1 MGSFDSGFRM
11 GQQAYQQSIDNDRQK
26 VLDGYKADEMA
37 RQKATW
43 GREDKERADVDAAFA
58 NVQNVRSGISPE
70 QQGQIKDT
78 YGMTPGQTAAA
89 GPALPA
95 KLASYDVPD
104 SYDLQTA
111 GSTPAFNAQGLAL
124 KKASD
129 AELERA
135 NEGVYLAKRDLAGVS
150 KSKELQRGY
159 GMREITD
166 ATAKM
171 PLAEIEK
178 MLPQLNTNTSQYP
191 MLYTGKGKGGYSF
204 LSTESDGSPG
214 KSFTMNE
221 AQLRQL
227 ASAHALGNAGFGA
240 ESMAALNAAHKDIGD
255 HVTKW
260 NDATVKAAT
269 SSNTAT
275 HYAGADE
282 RDGER
287 IGIARG
293 ALDVQ
298 RSTAERT
305 INPFTAKK
313 ADYERALER
322 PLTESETLNLGGLAK
337 GESAELA
344 ALVKVEM
351 EGVKAGTA
359 TPEQAKARIQDYYA
373 APKKAL
379 NISRIVTGLREEHAK
394 GGSKASQAAVS
405 QLQAAGYPDAQIAGF
420 LKSAGIGTV
429 PNTAPAK
436 ADGKPTLPSE
446 LGRGSAGTTSPAP
459 TKAPLQQAYDDWQAS
474 KSAEGGW
481 FNQKTP
487 SSAANAER
495 TKALEQA
502 YTEML
507 RNQPVTR

>member
-159 GMREITD
+159 GIREITD

-178 MLPQLNTNTSQYP
+178 LLPQLNTNTSQYP

-269 SSNTAT
+269 GSNTAT

-287 IGIARG
+287 IGLAAG
-293 ALDVQ
+293 ALRLQGRTADRQ
-298 RSTAERT
+298 ENPLSTKIKDFEGAMGRPMTEQEKLTFAGMGKEEGAMFKARVGLIAEAVKSGTMTQPEGDAAVKHLYREPKRAAGEMQFISLLT
-305 INPFTAKK
+305 EANKK
-313 ADYERALER
+313 GDLPRALKKMQDRGVPPEKIAAFQR
-322 PLTESETLNLGGLAK
+322 EAGIAVEAPAPAVDP
-337 GESAELA
+337 SALPPR
-344 ALVKVEM
+344 
-351 EGVKAGTA
+351 KAGLT
-359 TPEQAKARIQDYYA
+359 TPGRQ
-373 APKKAL
+373 
-379 NISRIVTGLREEHAK
+379 VTTL
-394 GGSKASQAAVS
+394 
-405 QLQAAGYPDAQIAGF
+405 
-420 LKSAGIGTV
+420 V
-429 PNTAPAK
+429 PP
-436 ADGKPTLPSE
+436 
-446 LGRGSAGTTSPAP
+446 R
-459 TKAPLQQAYDDWQAS
+459 
-474 KSAEGGW
+474 
-481 FNQKTP
+481 
-487 SSAANAER
+487 SAAEMQPAAASPQGSPEEDFLRYMGNAPR
-495 TKALEQA
+495 KQ
-502 YTEML
+502 
-507 RNQPVTR
+507 